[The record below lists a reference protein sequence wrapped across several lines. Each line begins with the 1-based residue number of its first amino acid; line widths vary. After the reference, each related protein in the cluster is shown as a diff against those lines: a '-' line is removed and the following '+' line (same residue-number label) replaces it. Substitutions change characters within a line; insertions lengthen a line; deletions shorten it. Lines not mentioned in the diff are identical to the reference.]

1 MTDEKKTAAER
12 GIIITPMFR
21 ASFPHVFTQGS
32 YDGKSSFSCAMIFDE
47 AAQATAEFKAM
58 KAAASKVAREK
69 WGDNIP
75 GNLRTPFRKGEEKAH
90 LGGYEAGQIF
100 TTARTNTQPEVL
112 DRSRRIL
119 TSAKDFYPGCFARA
133 FVHAFAYDNKG
144 KGVSFGLDGIQK
156 LQDGE
161 PLGAGG
167 SVADLYDELPPEEGG
182 AAAPA
187 ASAGD
192 PLF

>member
-1 MTDEKKTAAER
+1 MTDPKPTAAER
-12 GIIITPMFR
+12 SLLMTPTFR
-21 ASFPHVFTQGS
+21 VSFPHVFEMGS
-32 YDGKSSFSCAMIFDE
+32 YEGKSSFSVAMIFDE

-58 KAAASKVAREK
+58 KVAAEKAAKAK

-75 GNLRTPFRKGEEKAH
+75 GNLRSPFRKGEEKAH
-90 LGGYEAGQIF
+90 VKGYEAGQIF
-100 TTARTNTQPEVL
+100 IRARTDSQPEVL

-119 TSAKDFYPGCFARA
+119 TSTKDFYPGCYARA
-133 FVHAFAYDNKG
+133 FVHAFAYDNVG
-144 KGVSFGLDGIQK
+144 KGVSFGLDGVQK

-167 SVADLYDELPPEEGG
+167 SVADLYDELPPEDGS

-187 ASAGD
+187 ASPED